1 MLELKLPKN
10 AKRELSTFYSMFPFS
25 LQQFSLNEELDPQLQ
40 ESLATTKQWKK
51 MKLKKERDAGI
62 ITDEEAFLFFVGAFD
77 ENQDDAEKV
86 TIKEELVMIILV

>member
-1 MLELKLPKN
+1 
-10 AKRELSTFYSMFPFS
+10 
-25 LQQFSLNEELDPQLQ
+25 
-40 ESLATTKQWKK
+40 